1 MIATANEDAKNS
13 MAIDDNHLLHLLY
26 SGEPAEKLAAARRLH
41 AELHDRL
48 AQIPGLAQA
57 LAEVHRQANALS
69 DHMQAMGL
77 GQLCSRCAASPGG
90 GCCSATM
97 AGNTD
102 VIQILLNLL
111 LGVAVEFRADS
122 GENCGF
128 LGRRGCLFPLKPIFC
143 LNYNCSHILKGA
155 DPDALALLYQCANAV
170 LSRQTAIETMLLA
183 ELRILAKAV
192 PAGEHIETGHSSP

>member
-1 MIATANEDAKNS
+1 

-26 SGEPAEKLAAARRLH
+26 SGEPAEKLAVACRLH
-41 AELHDRL
+41 TELHDRM

-57 LAEVHRQANALS
+57 LTEVHRQANALS

-77 GQLCSRCAASPGG
+77 GQLCIRCAASPIG
-90 GCCSATM
+90 GCCSDTM

-128 LGRRGCLFPLKPIFC
+128 LGPRGCLFPLKPIFC

-155 DPDALALLYQCANAV
+155 ESEALALLYQQANAV
-170 LSRQTAIETMLLA
+170 LNRQTAIETMLLN
-183 ELRILAKAV
+183 ELRTLAKAV
-192 PAGEHIETGHSSP
+192 HACEHSTTGHHKP

>member
-1 MIATANEDAKNS
+1 MAKH
-13 MAIDDNHLLHLLY
+13 DNHLFNLLY
-26 SGEPAEKLAAARRLH
+26 SGEPAEKLAIARRLH

-57 LAEVHRQANALS
+57 LAEVRHQAQLLS
-69 DHMQAMGL
+69 DHMHAMEL
-77 GQLCSRCAASPGG
+77 GQLCSRCATDPDG

-111 LGVAVEFRADS
+111 LGVAVEFRSDS

-128 LGRRGCLFPLKPIFC
+128 LGPRGCLFPLKPIFC

-155 DPDALALLYQCANAV
+155 APDALALLYQRVNIV
-170 LSRQTAIETMLLA
+170 LSRQTAIETMLLD

-192 PAGEHIETGHSSP
+192 PAGEHIETGHRSF